1 MKLLAFIKKDILV
14 ALSYRFR
21 LLLGLGSSI
30 ISLLIFYFIGRT
42 FSGAISPFLE
52 PYGNDFFS
60 YVLVVDGV
68 LHVKI
73 LLVVLLTCQ

>member
-14 ALSYRFR
+14 TLSYRFR
-21 LLLGLGSSI
+21 LLLDLGNSI

-52 PYGNDFFS
+52 PYGNDFFLCS
-60 YVLVVDGV
+60 GRYSDGQFR
-68 LHVKI
+68 HYR
-73 LLVVLLTCQ
+73 TQCFRR